1 MTPPARTP
9 WLALALGVLLT
20 AFAIILLKLNLLPLG
35 VPGQWEWLPIEVA
48 GVPGPAYVAGLTVL
62 LVALL
67 IIGYAIQQERSP
79 SRSIVVVALILCV
92 LSSTLL
98 MLGPALDYVPDN
110 YNFAAVTVRVAA
122 MGYYSYA
129 LTTPD
134 LHEAFRLYSTPQ
146 EVVSIPGRVRTHPPG
161 PYLFFRA
168 GKALLERFP
177 APALWLDDYLS
188 NHFNTTSDDL
198 YRAARYYGIPG
209 LTAQDMPRAWLTGAA
224 ATALGALLPLSVF
237 LLAAALWDRRA
248 GLLAAL
254 FAASLPSLLAFTPS
268 IDGFA
273 AALGVLPVA
282 LWAWGLK
289 RQSLPLYAAS
299 GLALALATFWTAGLA
314 VVVLPMAAMTWL
326 RLKHDTTLGPC
337 FEDDSHK
344 PAACPVVRPEDDL
357 PQPAA
362 CPVVRPEDDPPQ
374 PAARLVVRPEGPSAS
389 SQGREALVSDAPTA
403 RAQKGRQLSPRL
415 LHLGV
420 ALALAVIAIFYL
432 ILLLRGYNLLAN
444 LLVISH
450 EQQRQMEISHRT
462 YLPWLPMNLYDFALF
477 MGPVL
482 VALIIRA
489 FSRLKRESC
498 SLPGACTGLAWGALA
513 ALLAVLLSGS
523 TLGEVGR
530 IWLFLMPL
538 FAAVPCGGFSRLQG
552 NGFWAVAGGVTA
564 AQVALAFALHQSL
577 ALVHP

>member
-20 AFAIILLKLNLLPLG
+20 ALAIILLKLNLLPLG

-98 MLGPALDYVPDN
+98 MLGPALDDVPDT
-110 YNFAAVTVRVAA
+110 YNFAAVTVSVAA

-177 APALWLDDYLS
+177 GPALWLEDYLRR
-188 NHFNTTSDDL
+188 HFNTTSDDL
-198 YRAARYYGIPG
+198 FRAARFYGIPG
-209 LTAQDMPRAWLTGAA
+209 LTARDMPLAWLTGAA
-224 ATALGALLPLSVF
+224 ATALGGLLPLSVF

-282 LWAWGLK
+282 LWAWGIK

-299 GLALALATFWTAGLA
+299 GLAIALATFWTAGLA
-314 VVVLPMAAMTWL
+314 VVVLPMAAMAWL
-326 RLKHDTTLGPC
+326 RLKHDTTLAP
-337 FEDDSHK
+337 
-344 PAACPVVRPEDDL
+344 R
-357 PQPAA
+357 
-362 CPVVRPEDDPPQ
+362 
-374 PAARLVVRPEGPSAS
+374 RLY
-389 SQGREALVSDAPTA
+389 
-403 RAQKGRQLSPRL
+403 
-415 LHLGV
+415 LGV

-432 ILLLRGYNLLAN
+432 ILLLLGYNFLAN

-482 VALIIRA
+482 VTLVVAA
-489 FSRLKRESC
+489 FLRLKRESC
-498 SLPGACTGLAWGALA
+498 SLPGACPGLAWGALA

-538 FAAVPCGGFSRLQG
+538 FATVPCGGLRRLQG

-564 AQVALAFALHQSL
+564 AQLALAFALHQSL

>member
-1 MTPPARTP
+1 MNAPSRPP
-9 WLALALGVLLT
+9 WLPLVLGLLLT
-20 AFAIILLKLNLLPLG
+20 ALAIILLKLNLLPLG

-48 GVPGPAYVAGLTVL
+48 GVPGLAYVGGLTVL

-67 IIGYAIQQERSP
+67 IIGYAVQQESP
-79 SRSIVVVALILCV
+79 LSRSIVVVALVLCV
-92 LSSTLL
+92 LSSTLI
-98 MLGPALDYVPDN
+98 MVGPALDDVPDT
-110 YNFAAVTVRVAA
+110 YNFAAVTVSVAA

-134 LHEAFRLYSTPQ
+134 VREAFRFYSTPR
-146 EVVSIPGRVRTHPPG
+146 EIIAIPGRVRTHPPG
-161 PYLFFRA
+161 PYLFFRV
-168 GKALLERFP
+168 GKALLERWP
-177 APALWLDDYLS
+177 APSLWLENYLR

-224 ATALGALLPLSVF
+224 ATALGGLLPVAVF
-237 LLAAALWDRRA
+237 LLAAALWDCRA

-254 FAASLPSLLAFTPS
+254 LATSLPSLLAFTPS

-273 AALGVLPVA
+273 AFLGVLPVA

-289 RQSLPLYAAS
+289 RQSLALYAAS

-326 RLKHDTTLGPC
+326 RLRHASSPASCPG
-337 FEDDSHK
+337 DDSRK
-344 PAACPVVRPEDDL
+344 PAVSPVVRPEDDL
-357 PQPAA
+357 PSLAA
-362 CPVVRPEDDPPQ
+362 GP
-374 PAARLVVRPEGPSAS
+374 VVRPEGPLAS
-389 SQGREALVSDAPTA
+389 SQGRKALVPAPPTA
-403 RAQKGRQLSPRL
+403 GAPKGRQLSATRL
-415 LHLGV
+415 YLGA
-420 ALALAVIAIFYL
+420 ALALAVIAVFYL
-432 ILLLRGYNLLAN
+432 SLLPLGYNLLAN
-444 LLVISH
+444 LLVISR
-450 EQQRQMEISHRT
+450 EQHRQMAFSQRT

-482 VALIIRA
+482 VALVIAA
-489 FSRLKRESC
+489 FRRLKRQSC
-498 SLPGACTGLAWGALA
+498 PLPGVCAGLSWGTLA
-513 ALLAVLLSGS
+513 ALLIVLLSGS

-538 FAAVPCGGFSRLQG
+538 FATVPCGGLSRLRG
-552 NGFWAVAGGVTA
+552 SGFWAVAGGVTA